1 MEPKRNTA
9 ASPTAHRTH
18 SVGSVYSERNLQS
31 RLSGLSFTL
40 LTPGFPSGFCE
51 KSIQKKRCK
60 TASKIHRAHMALSIQ
75 DVQDMHSHFI
85 FYLQISAITV
95 WIMLGIS
102 MIVMGGLYKNDC
114 LIQPKIPIFL
124 LGTGVTHVVISTIL
138 LLRILRHLFSVCLD
152 NVMFVLIFCWFAAGS
167 FWIFNMFDQKEGK
180 CATNLYLFAYGVMTF
195 EWIVLWLACI
205 FYFCCSKPKG
215 PTTQEN
221 IETGELTGSP

>member
-18 SVGSVYSERNLQS
+18 SVGSVYSERNPQS

-40 LTPGFPSGFCE
+40 LAPGFPSGFCD
-51 KSIQKKRCK
+51 KFIQKKHCK
-60 TASKIHRAHMALSIQ
+60 AASKMQHAHMALSIQ
-75 DVQDMHSHFI
+75 DVQDMHNHFI
-85 FYLQISAITV
+85 FYLQISAVTV

-102 MIVMGGLYKNDC
+102 MIVM
-114 LIQPKIPIFL
+114 
-124 LGTGVTHVVISTIL
+124 
-138 LLRILRHLFSVCLD
+138 
-152 NVMFVLIFCWFAAGS
+152 GS

-180 CATNLYLFAYGVMTF
+180 CATNLYLFAYGVMSF

-215 PTTQEN
+215 PTTQEI